1 MTAIQIYGLLCFTVV
16 LHIHTTISVVKVKR
30 NAAELSSD
38 THRIELSRVPAS
50 SVGRNEVRLFG
61 VSEQFTK
68 YTEWVNYV
76 HFLDIKGQNT
86 RTFHLH
92 AWFRSRPMAKGSAAA
107 WTPLGALSLDP
118 RRVRSVL
125 AIPYS
130 SANSSVLL
138 LPLYNLRCRAIY
150 LFILC
155 CL

>member
-50 SVGRNEVRLFG
+50 SVGRNGVRLFG
-61 VSEQFTK
+61 VSEQFAK

-92 AWFRSRPMAKGSAAA
+92 AWFRSRPDQGLCCGVDTAGN
-107 WTPLGALSLDP
+107 
-118 RRVRSVL
+118 SVL
-125 AIPYS
+125 RPPPRTFRARYTLQFRHLS
-130 SANSSVLL
+130 SPTFTTAQS
-138 LPLYNLRCRAIY
+138 
-150 LFILC
+150 
-155 CL
+155 